1 MGVALPTYAMI
12 NLSAVQTVAAGTEV
26 RLDLLN
32 LADTS
37 YQVRDRT
44 GVGVGAPQFGIRRAI
59 LGGWRGGSEAP
70 AWSSGG
76 HRWFAACTC
85 RTARHNRLSGL
96 AAVNWRSKLAS
107 RRCRQKSAAQ
117 QATVWSKTMEA
128 S

>member
-1 MGVALPTYAMI
+1 MGRALPTYAMI

-59 LGGWRGGSEAP
+59 LGGGG
-70 AWSSGG
+70 
-76 HRWFAACTC
+76 
-85 RTARHNRLSGL
+85 
-96 AAVNWRSKLAS
+96 AAVLKLQHGRLAVIDGSQPAHAGPRVTIAS
-107 RRCRQKSAAQ
+107 LGLRHSTGGQS
-117 QATVWSKTMEA
+117 
-128 S
+128 